1 MVGRRNDGVKRMK
14 KLLIGLLCLAMLG
27 MFACAGDEISPQYQ
41 YAQEETMLQELQ
53 RIGPLNLDN
62 FGSNLPLPRLRL
74 NRLGISESSV
84 NGHRRDSW
92 TFHLHGYEIFNDEG
106 FFQFI
111 PMVYTYVIDYDE
123 VAPRPVVIDFNL
135 DGVDDLLFLGSD
147 ESRYVFVWDAEQQRF
162 VHHEVLSAL
171 DNVWRV
177 CEYTGYLRRRY
188 PNRDEICAG
197 FWICPHAGSGDR
209 SCVMEMFELW
219 TYENEQ
225 VQHVGH
231 IRDRATHFAFYVE
244 VAWEGGEWET
254 LQRIIR

>member
-1 MVGRRNDGVKRMK
+1 MCVK
-14 KLLIGLLCLAMLG
+14 KLLLGLLSLALLG
-27 MFACAGDEISPQYQ
+27 MLSCAKNLPILPS
-41 YAQEETMLQELQ
+41 EETTLQ
-53 RIGPLNLDN
+53 GLNP
-62 FGSNLPLPRLRL
+62 FGMVHLYNTSENLPLPQLKVRTY
-74 NRLGISESSV
+74 GTSESLGS
-84 NGHRRDSW
+84 HRRDPW
-92 TFHLHGYEIFNDEG
+92 VFHIQGFALFNDEG
-106 FFQFI
+106 FYQFF
-111 PMVYTYVIDYDE
+111 PVDATFTLDYDE
-123 VAPRPVVIDFNL
+123 GTPRPYALDYNL
-135 DGVDDLLFLGSD
+135 DGIDDIRFFND
-147 ESRYVFVWDAEQQRF
+147 VFVWEAEQQLF
-162 VHHEVLSAL
+162 VYHEALSAL
-171 DNVWRV
+171 GYMDSV